1 MPLLI
6 KVLIDSLYFNT
17 ESKCQVKY
25 LSIMNTFCVEANKRK
40 KKREKEKGGEELMK
54 VEIYRYKLRGSR
66 QSCLLYGAIRTTPRS
81 RGL

>member
-6 KVLIDSLYFNT
+6 KVLMDSLYCNT
-17 ESKCQVKY
+17 ASKFRVKY
-25 LSIMNTFCVEANKRK
+25 LSILNTFCVEANQRK
-40 KKREKEKGGEELMK
+40 KKENKKKVGEELMK

-66 QSCLLYGAIRTTPRS
+66 QSCLLCGAIRTTPRS